1 MFGFMMEIFFDG
13 ASFLRNMQSCKDIRT
28 SLRQHAI
35 FLIIIFTDKRKPM
48 SDYRFDRTAFK
59 MQTFKE
65 ADRANVF
72 DKSISYAER
81 LRQAW
86 YLISQ
91 AYGFSMS
98 DQPRLDRNCFSSRK
112 LNN

>member
-1 MFGFMMEIFFDG
+1 
-13 ASFLRNMQSCKDIRT
+13 
-28 SLRQHAI
+28 
-35 FLIIIFTDKRKPM
+35 M

-65 ADRANVF
+65 AESADIFDRTV
-72 DKSISYAER
+72 SYSER
-81 LRQAW
+81 LRQAC

-98 DQPRLDRNCFSSRK
+98 DQPKLDRNCFSSRK
-112 LNN
+112 LSN